1 MFRHTAGIT
10 VAAAAASSSS
20 AAGPRMLALAPAAA
34 STAAAAAAAA
44 SSQQQQHRSL
54 SSTVLFTRTREEYN
68 AKRVTDL
75 KDELRQRGLATSGK
89 RDELVRRLLNDDVR
103 RAGSNNTLDEPH
115 TTTVRS
121 KSTAASPSSSSPSLA
136 SLRAQSKGGSTS
148 TSTSTGKKTNNKD
161 IPPNPTPPPPAEPS
175 AKDDIAATVTDTSK
189 VISAGIAVDKAA
201 VAGDGAAAV
210 VPGVSSPKIT
220 QPVDSN
226 PPGVPPEQL
235 AKASSSSPGSQ
246 PTAAVLDIK
255 IPYEAEKPR
264 LEAEIPLVTSYF
276 HPGENIP
283 DAVRAADEEY
293 QSNPKVVAVGG
304 SPHTAIAHHATDAA
318 HPPSSSSSSGRGN
331 ADDKHSLS
339 SALSSVLSEMR
350 KDLGLPAPAA
360 AAQAAQ
366 KAVGQAAESSSTL
379 DEASK
384 AIREAISSVSQSSD
398 SGPSSGSS
406 SSSSSSSSSFSSS
419 SSSPRASSTTRP
431 LNAQERTGAYLLGA
445 IVFGGLLVGGIAA
458 PADPE
463 KKDKKNKNKQHH
475 GAAEVVSAAKSKV
488 AAVASSS
495 PVAALTSKTGEQTF
509 PSPIEASDPV
519 VRARVN
525 KALEDLV
532 RSSSSSSS
540 TGSPSFSTGH
550 NIVGAG
556 ERKW

>member
-20 AAGPRMLALAPAAA
+20 AAGPRMLALAPAA
-34 STAAAAAAAA
+34 STAAAAAAAAA

-103 RAGSNNTLDEPH
+103 RAGSNNTLDEPQ

-148 TSTSTGKKTNNKD
+148 TSTSTGKKTNNNKD
-161 IPPNPTPPPPAEPS
+161 IPPTPTPPPPAEPS

-226 PPGVPPEQL
+226 PPGVPPEHL

-264 LEAEIPLVTSYF
+264 LEAEI
-276 HPGENIP
+276 
-283 DAVRAADEEY
+283 
-293 QSNPKVVAVGG
+293 
-304 SPHTAIAHHATDAA
+304 
-318 HPPSSSSSSGRGN
+318 
-331 ADDKHSLS
+331 
-339 SALSSVLSEMR
+339 
-350 KDLGLPAPAA
+350 
-360 AAQAAQ
+360 
-366 KAVGQAAESSSTL
+366 
-379 DEASK
+379 
-384 AIREAISSVSQSSD
+384 
-398 SGPSSGSS
+398 
-406 SSSSSSSSSFSSS
+406 
-419 SSSPRASSTTRP
+419 
-431 LNAQERTGAYLLGA
+431 
-445 IVFGGLLVGGIAA
+445 
-458 PADPE
+458 
-463 KKDKKNKNKQHH
+463 
-475 GAAEVVSAAKSKV
+475 
-488 AAVASSS
+488 
-495 PVAALTSKTGEQTF
+495 
-509 PSPIEASDPV
+509 
-519 VRARVN
+519 
-525 KALEDLV
+525 
-532 RSSSSSSS
+532 
-540 TGSPSFSTGH
+540 
-550 NIVGAG
+550 
-556 ERKW
+556 